1 MMIKQLDIHT
11 CKGVNLV
18 PNLHS
23 AQKLVQNEV
32 KTIKLLGENIG
43 INFVTLVQ
51 LQLQKY
57 KEEEM
62 EENHLC

>member
-1 MMIKQLDIHT
+1 
-11 CKGVNLV
+11 VNLV